1 MRCVCPLNIPS
12 AVPYHSSQMYA
23 RNVMA
28 FVQNFVVKGEIK
40 LSTEDE
46 INRDT
51 MVTKDGDVV
60 NARVREALG
69 ITPAAAATA

>member
-1 MRCVCPLNIPS
+1 
-12 AVPYHSSQMYA
+12 MYA

-28 FVQNFVVKGEIK
+28 FVQNFVNKGAVDLK
-40 LSTEDE
+40 LDDE

-60 NARVREALG
+60 NARVRELLG
-69 ITPAAAATA
+69 MAAPAAPAGARA

>member
-1 MRCVCPLNIPS
+1 MNETSL
-12 AVPYHSSQMYA
+12 YA
-23 RNVMA
+23 PVKR
-28 FVQNFVVKGEIK
+28 FLESLDFVVKGEIK

-69 ITPAAAATA
+69 IAPAAAATA